1 MTDRTDELSASLLG
15 RATAY
20 PRRYDPDLLHP
31 IARAT
36 GRSTLP
42 AAALQALQGT
52 DFWTAFELSWLG
64 PRGMPRVAVAEIAIP
79 CASPNIVESK
89 SLKLYLNS
97 LNDARF
103 VTAEAL
109 AARMQTDISACCGAP
124 VQVSLHRLA
133 DYARLGIQLPVGE
146 CIDAFEL
153 DEPGFEPDVAS
164 LRAAPGTRV
173 AEVLYSD
180 LLKTN
185 CPVTG
190 QPDWASL
197 VIDYCGPRIDR
208 TALLAYIL
216 SFRHH
221 SDFHEHC
228 VERMFCDLW
237 CQVQP
242 ERLSLMARYTRRGGI
257 DINPWRTSVQCQ
269 PPQGRL
275 VRQ

>member
-1 MTDRTDELSASLLG
+1 MTDRPDEPSASLLG

-20 PRRYDPDLLHP
+20 PQRYDSDLLHP

-36 GRSTLP
+36 GRAALP
-42 AAALQALQGT
+42 PSALQALQGT

-79 CASPNIVESK
+79 SASPNIVESK

-97 LNDARF
+97 LNDTRF
-103 VTAEAL
+103 ATPDAL
-109 AARMQTDISACCGAP
+109 AARMQADISACCGAP
-124 VQVSLHRLA
+124 VELSLYSLD
-133 DYARLGIQLPVGE
+133 DYARRGIRQPAGE
-146 CIDAFEL
+146 CIDAIEL
-153 DEPGFEPDVAS
+153 DEPGFEPDATR
-164 LRAAPGTRV
+164 LRAAPGTRI

-180 LLKTN
+180 LLKSN

-190 QPDWASL
+190 QPDWATV

-208 TALLAYIL
+208 AGLLAYIL

-257 DINPWRTSVQCQ
+257 DINPWRTSTPSQ
-269 PPQGRL
+269 PPLGRL

>member
-1 MTDRTDELSASLLG
+1 MTDLPGEPSASLLG
-15 RATAY
+15 RATSY
-20 PRRYDPDLLHP
+20 PRQYDPDLLHP

-36 GRSTLP
+36 GRAALPP
-42 AAALQALQGT
+42 AALRTLQGT

-79 CASPNIVESK
+79 CTSPNIVESK

-97 LNDARF
+97 LNDTRF
-103 VTAEAL
+103 ATSDAV
-109 AARMQTDISACCGAP
+109 AARMRTDISACCDVP
-124 VQVSLHRLA
+124 VEVSLHNLG
-133 DYARLGIQLPVGE
+133 DYARQGICKPVGE
-146 CIDAFEL
+146 CLDAIEL
-153 DEPGFEPDVAS
+153 DEPGFAPDVAN
-164 LRAAPGTRV
+164 LCAAPGTRV

-190 QPDWASL
+190 QPDWAT
-197 VIDYCGPRIDR
+197 VVVDYCGPRIDR
-208 TALLAYIL
+208 AGLLAYIL

-237 CQVQP
+237 CRVQP

-257 DINPWRTSVQCQ
+257 DINPWRSSGGGA
-269 PPQGRL
+269 PPLGRL

>member
-1 MTDRTDELSASLLG
+1 MTDLPGELSASLLG

-20 PRRYDPDLLHP
+20 PRQYDPDLLHP

-36 GRSTLP
+36 GRAALPP
-42 AAALQALQGT
+42 AALRTLQGT

-64 PRGMPRVAVAEIAIP
+64 PRGMPRVAVAEIAVP
-79 CASPNIVESK
+79 CTSPNIVESK

-97 LNDARF
+97 LNDTRF
-103 VTAEAL
+103 ATSDAV
-109 AARMQTDISACCGAP
+109 AARMRTDISACCDVP
-124 VQVSLHRLA
+124 VEVSLHNLG
-133 DYARLGIQLPVGE
+133 DYARQGIRQPVGE
-146 CIDAFEL
+146 CLDAIEL
-153 DEPGFEPDVAS
+153 DEPGFAPDVAN
-164 LRAAPGTRV
+164 LCAAPGTRV

-190 QPDWASL
+190 QPDWAT
-197 VIDYCGPRIDR
+197 VVVDYCGPRIDR
-208 TALLAYIL
+208 AGLLAYIV

-237 CQVQP
+237 CRVQP

-257 DINPWRTSVQCQ
+257 DINPWRSSGGGA
-269 PPQGRL
+269 PPLGRL

>member
-1 MTDRTDELSASLLG
+1 MTDRPDELSASLLG

-20 PRRYDPDLLHP
+20 PQRYDPDLLHP

-36 GRSTLP
+36 GRAVLPP
-42 AAALQALQGT
+42 AALHALQGT

-97 LNDARF
+97 LNDTRF
-103 VTAEAL
+103 ATPDV
-109 AARMQTDISACCGAP
+109 AARMQADISACCGAP
-124 VQVSLHRLA
+124 VELSLYSLD
-133 DYARLGIQLPVGE
+133 DYARRGIRQPAGE
-146 CIDAFEL
+146 CIDAIEL
-153 DEPGFEPDVAS
+153 DEPGFEPDATR
-164 LRAAPGTRV
+164 LRAAPGTRI

-180 LLKTN
+180 LLKSN

-190 QPDWASL
+190 QPDWATV

-208 TALLAYIL
+208 AGLLAYIL

-257 DINPWRTSVQCQ
+257 DINPWRTSTPSQ
-269 PPQGRL
+269 PPLGRL

>member
-1 MTDRTDELSASLLG
+1 MTDRPGEPSASLLG

-31 IARAT
+31 IARVT
-36 GRSTLP
+36 GR
-42 AAALQALQGT
+42 AALPSAPLQVLQGT

-97 LNDARF
+97 LNDTRF
-103 VTAEAL
+103 ATPEAL
-109 AARMQTDISACCGAP
+109 VDLMQADISVCCGAP
-124 VQVSLHRLA
+124 VQVSLYSLD
-133 DYARLGIQLPVGE
+133 DYARRGIQQSVGE
-146 CIDAFEL
+146 CIDAIEL
-153 DEPGFEPDVAS
+153 DEPSFEPDSAS
-164 LRAAPGTRV
+164 LRTDSGTRV

-190 QPDWASL
+190 QPDWATI

-208 TALLAYIL
+208 AGLLAYIL

-237 CQVQP
+237 CQVRP

-257 DINPWRTSVQCQ
+257 DINPWRACGPGA

>member
-1 MTDRTDELSASLLG
+1 MTDLPGSPLG
-15 RATAY
+15 RTTAY
-20 PRRYDPDLLHP
+20 PQRYDPDLLHP

-36 GRSTLP
+36 GRAVLP
-42 AAALQALQGT
+42 PAALQALQGT

-97 LNDARF
+97 LNDTRF
-103 VTAEAL
+103 ATPDAV
-109 AARMQTDISACCGAP
+109 AARMQADISACCGAP
-124 VQVSLHRLA
+124 VEVSLHSLG
-133 DYARLGIQLPVGE
+133 DYARQGIRQPPGACL
-146 CIDAFEL
+146 DAIEL
-153 DEPGFEPDVAS
+153 DAPVFEPDAAS
-164 LRAAPGTRV
+164 LCAARGTRV

-190 QPDWASL
+190 QPDWAT
-197 VIDYCGPRIDR
+197 VVVDYCGPRIDR
-208 TALLAYIL
+208 AGLLAYIL

-237 CQVQP
+237 CRVQP

-257 DINPWRTSVQCQ
+257 DINPWRTSAQCQ
-269 PPQGRL
+269 PPRGRL

>member
-1 MTDRTDELSASLLG
+1 MTDLPGAPSASLLG
-15 RATAY
+15 RATSY
-20 PRRYDPDLLHP
+20 PRQYDPDLLHP
-31 IARAT
+31 IARAA
-36 GRSTLP
+36 GRAALPP
-42 AAALQALQGT
+42 AALRTLQGT

-64 PRGMPRVAVAEIAIP
+64 PRGMPRVAVAEIAVP
-79 CASPNIVESK
+79 CTSPNIVESK

-97 LNDARF
+97 LNDTRF
-103 VTAEAL
+103 ATSDAV
-109 AARMQTDISACCGAP
+109 AARMRTDISACCDVP
-124 VQVSLHRLA
+124 VEVSLHNLG
-133 DYARLGIQLPVGE
+133 DYARQGIRQPVGE
-146 CIDAFEL
+146 CLDAIEL
-153 DEPGFEPDVAS
+153 DDPGFAPDVAN
-164 LRAAPGTRV
+164 LCAAPGTRV

-190 QPDWASL
+190 QPDWAT
-197 VIDYCGPRIDR
+197 VVVDYCGPRIDR
-208 TALLAYIL
+208 AGLLAYIL

-237 CQVQP
+237 YRVQP

-257 DINPWRTSVQCQ
+257 DINPWRSSGGGA
-269 PPQGRL
+269 PPLGRL